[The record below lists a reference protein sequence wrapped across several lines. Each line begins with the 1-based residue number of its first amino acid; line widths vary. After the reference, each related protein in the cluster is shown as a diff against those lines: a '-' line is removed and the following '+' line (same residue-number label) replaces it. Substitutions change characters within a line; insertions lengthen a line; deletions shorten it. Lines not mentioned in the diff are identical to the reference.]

1 MKKNFLPCLADPLHE
16 ASQHFAYSPAQRKP
30 VPAGRARATAAGNAT
45 RNLSETWRPRA
56 CALTNGGLTVGQ
68 KHFSPLGDDDKGS
81 EGSRRREWAFVSVGV
96 LECNG

>member
-1 MKKNFLPCLADPLHE
+1 MKP
-16 ASQHFAYSPAQRKP
+16 ASISPTLRHRESQ
-30 VPAGRARATAAGNAT
+30 VPAGRARATGSSRRHQKSVGNVAT
-45 RNLSETWRPRA
+45 ASLCFDKRGSNR
-56 CALTNGGLTVGQ
+56 LTVGQ